1 MYKTVRTPRLRYLSY
16 LIGEF
21 ELYDYQI
28 IQYDGSIKKALDM
41 KREIDDNLKD
51 MIHLSFIQGKLS
63 EIVPEIKNYN
73 SYTNQKFLNTERVDS
88 QIVNNMILEFLV
100 ICAIKIV
107 VFIILNRLFYF
118 LFERSISRFLRLYSF
133 KVFLLEV
140 LLL

>member
-28 IQYDGSIKKALDM
+28 IQYDGSIKKVLDM

-88 QIVNNMILEFLV
+88 QIVNNMIL
-100 ICAIKIV
+100 
-107 VFIILNRLFYF
+107 
-118 LFERSISRFLRLYSF
+118 
-133 KVFLLEV
+133 
-140 LLL
+140 